1 MVAFPCRSDAEIL
14 EPATSA
20 PGTYLA
26 SDRAQQQ
33 VGGSG
38 NPFSSMPT
46 RTSSSAAGQDGKHRI
61 AGDTVIIHIRCKKSD
76 APFTVVVTGPVSDSS
91 VEAIDQLGWAGVAA
105 VAPLKTGRLAAA
117 DMPELERT
125 WIEQALAT
133 CGNDR
138 DAAIRWLADHARELI
153 TGTGV
158 GAEDATDMLRVSR
171 GIYHGVTSA
180 FELSL
185 HTGQLYLRRR
195 EVVPVPQVRSDTNHQ
210 AVCWRHHTITL
221 RIWPCCSC
229 CRRSRAILISKQCL
243 AVLPRPSAFANPP
256 RTATLLQPPPLLRLP
271 QGWLGWLRRPGTQTC
286 LP

>member
-1 MVAFPCRSDAEIL
+1 VRWGTNVCARVIHESLSAVTSRASFPLFAEIL

-33 VGGSG
+33 AG
-38 NPFSSMPT
+38 FSSNPYSSVPS
-46 RTSSSAAGQDGKHRI
+46 RSSSSATGTGTHRI

-76 APFTVVVTGPVSDSS
+76 APFTVVVTGPVSDAS
-91 VEAIDQLGWAGVAA
+91 VEAIDQQGWAGVAA
-105 VAPLKTGRLAAA
+105 TAPLKAGRRAVS

-133 CGNDR
+133 RGNDR
-138 DAAIRWLADHARELI
+138 DAAIRWLADHAHELI

-171 GIYHGVTSA
+171 GIYHGVTTA

-195 EVVPVPQVRSDTNHQ
+195 EVVPVPQVRKICIGCVLR
-210 AVCWRHHTITL
+210 APARHS
-221 RIWPCCSC
+221 RIYGHLTTAEPAAGIQDS
-229 CRRSRAILISKQCL
+229 SRL
-243 AVLPRPSAFANPP
+243 
-256 RTATLLQPPPLLRLP
+256 
-271 QGWLGWLRRPGTQTC
+271 
-286 LP
+286 